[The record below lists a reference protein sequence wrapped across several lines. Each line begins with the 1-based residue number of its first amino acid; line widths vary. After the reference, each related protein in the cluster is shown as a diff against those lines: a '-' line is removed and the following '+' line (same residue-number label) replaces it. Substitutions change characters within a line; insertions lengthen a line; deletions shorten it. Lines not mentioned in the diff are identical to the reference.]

1 MFQMLKEKRWVN
13 LCAIVANA
21 LLWFSFFGMARK
33 NLIRDFNSNE
43 IAVFMMGLVA
53 FSASWAVYQGWV
65 TRFGKIYHLLSSFMI
80 TIMMVFPLSVLF
92 LPVFIPH
99 WTFWGDVLCLFSEII
114 ILAMISAIKYKSRYA
129 PIIEAELQ
137 KKNPKEK
144 IEIPGFLINVKKQKF
159 QEACKAPMFE
169 KRPVLL
175 VSALSVSSYL
185 FLKMML
191 GMDEMLILGLLIGFA
206 MYLYLALT
214 FLSDRFAVG
223 IAFFVLEQGLKINL
237 GWEK

>member
-1 MFQMLKEKRWVN
+1 
-13 LCAIVANA
+13 
-21 LLWFSFFGMARK
+21 
-33 NLIRDFNSNE
+33 
-43 IAVFMMGLVA
+43 MM
-53 FSASWAVYQGWV
+53 
-65 TRFGKIYHLLSSFMI
+65 I
-80 TIMMVFPLSVLF
+80 FPLSVLF

-114 ILAMISAIKYKSRYA
+114 ILAMISGIKYKSRYA

-137 KKNPKEK
+137 KNNPKEK

-159 QEACKAPMFE
+159 QEVHKAPVFE
-169 KRPVLL
+169 KKPILL
-175 VSALSVSSYL
+175 VSALSVPLYL
-185 FLKMML
+185 FLKMMF
-191 GMDEMLILGLLIGFA
+191 GMDGMLILGLLIGFA

-223 IAFFVLEQGLKINL
+223 IAFFVLEQELKINL

>member
-1 MFQMLKEKRWVN
+1 MFQRLKEKRWVN

-33 NLIRDFNSNE
+33 SLIRDFDSNE

-65 TRFGKIYHLLSSFMI
+65 SHFGKIYHLLSSFMI
-80 TIMMVFPLSVLF
+80 TIMMIFPLSVLF

-114 ILAMISAIKYKSRYA
+114 ILAMISGIKYKSRYA

-137 KKNPKEK
+137 KNNPKEK

-159 QEACKAPMFE
+159 QEVHKAPVFE
-169 KRPVLL
+169 KKPILL
-175 VSALSVSSYL
+175 VSALSVPLYL
-185 FLKMML
+185 FLKMMF
-191 GMDEMLILGLLIGFA
+191 GMDGMLILGLLIGFA

-223 IAFFVLEQGLKINL
+223 IAFFVLEQELKINL